1 LSSKEENVQT
11 SKRYALIRAFSI
23 RNYVGI
29 ILTALLV
36 AVLLFPKG
44 RLEKYLPESVDI
56 NTDLA
61 LAYYRALLRTNP
73 SVDIY
78 STLVKSYIRIG
89 RTKDAIEVVLQMER
103 KYPNDPEILFLKYQL
118 LKVEYFS
125 VRDKE
130 QKKRIKTEMEKLLSL
145 YIKLKTDTG
154 SLEKAFKEAESMDI
168 PEIAY
173 RTSTV
178 LAERT
183 GDLFWIEKAFYYSIA
198 FKNYPL
204 ALKFVDVLVEKRGK
218 AFLKDAI
225 DLALLS
231 GNLQKAFDYA
241 RTYYQELPPAER
253 HSLIKRLIEAG
264 LTTENYLSF
273 REYMKKSFPL
283 TPDERLYLEKEV
295 MKRALWAK
303 NYETLKRLILENL
316 YLSQSLEYRIFLL
329 ELALGTGDPYFA
341 RDVAKRLH
349 FGNN

>member
-1 LSSKEENVQT
+1 
-11 SKRYALIRAFSI
+11 
-23 RNYVGI
+23 VGI

-225 DLALLS
+225 NLALLL

-241 RTYYQELPPAER
+241 KTYYQELPPAER

-264 LTTENYLSF
+264 LPQKTI
-273 REYMKKSFPL
+273 FPL
-283 TPDERLYLEKEV
+283 
-295 MKRALWAK
+295 
-303 NYETLKRLILENL
+303 
-316 YLSQSLEYRIFLL
+316 
-329 ELALGTGDPYFA
+329 
-341 RDVAKRLH
+341 
-349 FGNN
+349 GNI

>member
-1 LSSKEENVQT
+1 MQT

-225 DLALLS
+225 NLALLL

-241 RTYYQELPPAER
+241 KTYYQELPPAER

>member
-44 RLEKYLPESVDI
+44 RLENYLPESADI

-225 DLALLS
+225 NLALLL

-241 RTYYQELPPAER
+241 KTYYQELPPAER

-283 TPDERLYLEKEV
+283 TPEERLYLEKEV

-316 YLSQSLEYRIFLL
+316 YLSKSLEYRVFLL

>member
-1 LSSKEENVQT
+1 MQT

-23 RNYVGI
+23 RDYLGI

-36 AVLLFPKG
+36 AFFLFPKG
-44 RLEKYLPESVDI
+44 RLERYLPESVDI
-56 NTDLA
+56 NIDLS

-78 STLVKSYIRIG
+78 DALVKSYIRVG
-89 RTKDAIEVVLQMER
+89 RTKDAIEVVSEIER
-103 KYPNDPEILFLKYQL
+103 KSPDDPEILFLKYQL
-118 LKVEYFS
+118 LKAEYFS
-125 VRDKE
+125 VKDE
-130 QKKRIKTEMEKLLSL
+130 GQKKSIKNEMKKLLSG
-145 YIKLKTDTG
+145 YIKLKTDIG
-154 SLEKAFKEAESMDI
+154 SLEKAFKEAESMGFS
-168 PEIAY
+168 EIAY

-198 FKNYPL
+198 FKDY
-204 ALKFVDVLVEKRGK
+204 ATASRFADMLVEKKGK
-218 AFLKDAI
+218 AFVKDAI
-225 DLALLS
+225 NLALLS

-253 HSLIKRLIEAG
+253 RSLIKRLIEAG

-283 TPDERLYLEKEV
+283 TPEERLYLEKEV

-303 NYETLKRLILENL
+303 DYETLKRLILENL
-316 YLSQSLEYRIFLL
+316 YLSKTLEYRIFLL
-329 ELALGTGDPYFA
+329 ELALGTGDTYFA
-341 RDVAKRLH
+341 RDVAKKLYS
-349 FGNN
+349 GNN

>member
-1 LSSKEENVQT
+1 
-11 SKRYALIRAFSI
+11 
-23 RNYVGI
+23 VGI

-36 AVLLFPKG
+36 AFLLFPKG

-61 LAYYRALLRTNP
+61 LAYYRALLKTNP
-73 SVDIY
+73 SADIY
-78 STLVKSYIRIG
+78 SALVKSYIRIG
-89 RTKDAIEVVLQMER
+89 RTKDAIEVVSEMER

-225 DLALLS
+225 NLALLL

-241 RTYYQELPPAER
+241 KTYYQELPPAER

>member
-1 LSSKEENVQT
+1 MQT
-11 SKRYALIRAFSI
+11 SKRYALIRAFST
-23 RNYVGI
+23 RDYVGI
-29 ILTALLV
+29 ILTALLA

-44 RLEKYLPESVDI
+44 KLESYLPESADI

-78 STLVKSYIRIG
+78 NALVRSYIRVG
-89 RTKDAIEVVLQMER
+89 RTKDAIEVVLQMEK

-118 LKVEYFS
+118 LKAEYFS
-125 VRDKE
+125 AKDEE
-130 QKKRIKTEMEKLLSL
+130 QKKRIKTEMEKLLSG
-145 YIKLKTDTG
+145 YIKLKTDTA

-198 FKNYPL
+198 FREYPM
-204 ALKFVDVLVEKRGK
+204 ALKFADALVEKKGK
-218 AFLKDAI
+218 ASVKDAI
-225 DLALLS
+225 NVALLL

-241 RTYYQELPPAER
+241 KTYHQELPPAER
-253 HSLIKRLIEAG
+253 HSLIKRLIEVG
-264 LTTENYLSF
+264 LTKENYLSF

-283 TPDERLYLEKEV
+283 TPEERLYLEKEV

-303 NYETLKRLILENL
+303 DYETLKRLILENL

-341 RDVAKRLH
+341 RDVAKRLYS
-349 FGNN
+349 GNN

>member
-1 LSSKEENVQT
+1 VQT

-36 AVLLFPKG
+36 AFFLFPKG

-61 LAYYRALLRTNP
+61 LAYYRALLKTNP
-73 SVDIY
+73 SADIY
-78 STLVKSYIRIG
+78 SALVKSYIRIG
-89 RTKDAIEVVLQMER
+89 RTKDAIEVVSEMER

-225 DLALLS
+225 NLALLL

-349 FGNN
+349 FGDN

>member
-1 LSSKEENVQT
+1 MQT

-204 ALKFVDVLVEKRGK
+204 ALKFADALVEKKGK
-218 AFLKDAI
+218 AFVKDAI

>member
-1 LSSKEENVQT
+1 VQT

-204 ALKFVDVLVEKRGK
+204 ALKFADALVEKKGK
-218 AFLKDAI
+218 AFVKDAI

-283 TPDERLYLEKEV
+283 TPEERLYLEKEV

-316 YLSQSLEYRIFLL
+316 YLSKSLEYRVFLL

>member
-1 LSSKEENVQT
+1 MQT

-29 ILTALLV
+29 ILTAFLV
-36 AVLLFPKG
+36 AILLFPKG
-44 RLEKYLPESVDI
+44 KLENYLPESADI

-73 SVDIY
+73 SADIY
-78 STLVKSYIRIG
+78 SALVKSYIRVG

-118 LKVEYFS
+118 LKAEYFS

-130 QKKRIKTEMEKLLSL
+130 QKKSIKTEMEKLLSL

-154 SLEKAFKEAESMDI
+154 SLEKAFREAESMDI

-198 FKNYPL
+198 FREYPL
-204 ALKFVDVLVEKRGK
+204 ALKFADVLVEKKGK
-218 AFLKDAI
+218 AFVKDAI
-225 DLALLS
+225 NLALLL

-241 RTYYQELPPAER
+241 KTYYQELPPAER

-283 TPDERLYLEKEV
+283 TSEERLYLEKEV

-303 NYETLKRLILENL
+303 NYETLKRLILESL

-341 RDVAKRLH
+341 GDVAKRLH

>member
-1 LSSKEENVQT
+1 MQT

-29 ILTALLV
+29 ILTAFLV
-36 AVLLFPKG
+36 AILLFPKG
-44 RLEKYLPESVDI
+44 KLENYLPESADI

-73 SVDIY
+73 SADIY
-78 STLVKSYIRIG
+78 SALVKSYIRVG
-89 RTKDAIEVVLQMER
+89 RTKDAIEVVSEMER

-118 LKVEYFS
+118 LKAEYFS

-130 QKKRIKTEMEKLLSL
+130 QKKSIKTEMEKLLSL

-154 SLEKAFKEAESMDI
+154 SLEKVFKEAESMHL

-198 FKNYPL
+198 FREYPM
-204 ALKFVDVLVEKRGK
+204 ALKFADALVEKKGK
-218 AFLKDAI
+218 AFVKDAI
-225 DLALLS
+225 NLALLL

-241 RTYYQELPPAER
+241 KTYYQELPPAER
-253 HSLIKRLIEAG
+253 HSLIKRLIEVG

-283 TPDERLYLEKEV
+283 TPEERLYLEKEV

-303 NYETLKRLILENL
+303 DYETLKRLILENL
-316 YLSQSLEYRIFLL
+316 YLRQSLEYRIFLL
-329 ELALGTGDPYFA
+329 ELALGIGDPYFA

-349 FGNN
+349 FGDN

>member
-1 LSSKEENVQT
+1 MQT

-198 FKNYPL
+198 FREYPL

-225 DLALLS
+225 NLALLL

-241 RTYYQELPPAER
+241 KTYYQELPPAER

>member
-1 LSSKEENVQT
+1 MQT

>member
-1 LSSKEENVQT
+1 MQT
-11 SKRYALIRAFSI
+11 SKRYALIRAFST
-23 RNYVGI
+23 RDYVGI
-29 ILTALLV
+29 ILTALLA

-44 RLEKYLPESVDI
+44 KLESYLPESADI

-78 STLVKSYIRIG
+78 NALVRSYIRVG
-89 RTKDAIEVVLQMER
+89 RTKDAIEVVLQMEK

-118 LKVEYFS
+118 LKAEYFS
-125 VRDKE
+125 AKDEE
-130 QKKRIKTEMEKLLSL
+130 QKKRIKTEMEKLLSG
-145 YIKLKTDTG
+145 YIKLKTDTA

-198 FKNYPL
+198 FREYPM
-204 ALKFVDVLVEKRGK
+204 ALKFADALVEKKGK
-218 AFLKDAI
+218 ASVKDAI
-225 DLALLS
+225 NVALLL

-241 RTYYQELPPAER
+241 KTYHQELPPAER
-253 HSLIKRLIEAG
+253 HSLIKRLIEVG
-264 LTTENYLSF
+264 LTKENYLSF

-283 TPDERLYLEKEV
+283 TPEERLYLEKEV
-295 MKRALWAK
+295 MKRALWSK
-303 NYETLKRLILENL
+303 DYETLKRLILENL

-329 ELALGTGDPYFA
+329 ELALGIGDPYFA
-341 RDVAKRLH
+341 RDVAKKLH

>member
-1 LSSKEENVQT
+1 MQT

-23 RNYVGI
+23 RDYVGI
-29 ILTALLV
+29 ILAALLV

-44 RLEKYLPESVDI
+44 KLESYLPESVDI

-78 STLVKSYIRIG
+78 SALVKSYIKVG

-118 LKVEYFS
+118 LKAEYFS
-125 VRDKE
+125 VKDKE
-130 QKKRIKTEMEKLLSL
+130 QKKRIKNEMERLLSL
-145 YIKLKTDTG
+145 YVKLKMDTG
-154 SLEKAFKEAESMDI
+154 SLEKVFKEAESMYI

-183 GDLFWIEKAFYYSIA
+183 GNLFWVEKAFYYSIA
-198 FKNYPL
+198 FREYPM
-204 ALKFVDVLVEKRGK
+204 ALKLADALVEKKGK

-225 DLALLS
+225 NLALLL

-253 HSLIKRLIEAG
+253 HSLIKRLIEIG
-264 LTTENYLSF
+264 LTKENYLSF
-273 REYMKKSFPL
+273 REYMKESFPL
-283 TPDERLYLEKEV
+283 TPEERLYLEKEV

-303 NYETLKRLILENL
+303 DYETLKRLILENL

-329 ELALGTGDPYFA
+329 ELALGIGDPYFA

>member
-1 LSSKEENVQT
+1 MQT
-11 SKRYALIRAFSI
+11 SKRYALIKAYSI
-23 RNYVGI
+23 RDYLGI

-44 RLEKYLPESVDI
+44 KLERYLPESVEI
-56 NTDLA
+56 NIDLA

-78 STLVKSYIRIG
+78 DALVKSYIRIG
-89 RTKDAIEVVLQMER
+89 RTKDAIEVVSEMER
-103 KYPNDPEILFLKYQL
+103 KSPNDPEILFLKYQL
-118 LKVEYFS
+118 LKAEYFS
-125 VRDKE
+125 VKDEER
-130 QKKRIKTEMEKLLSL
+130 KKRIKNEMEKLLSL
-145 YIKLKTDTG
+145 YIKLKMDTA
-154 SLEKAFKEAESMDI
+154 SLEKAFKEAESMYI

-183 GDLFWIEKAFYYSIA
+183 GNLFWIEKAFYYSIA
-198 FKNYPL
+198 FKDY
-204 ALKFVDVLVEKRGK
+204 AKASRFADVLVEKKGK
-218 AFLKDAI
+218 AFVKDAI
-225 DLALLS
+225 NLALLS

-241 RTYYQELPPAER
+241 KTYYQELPPAER

-264 LTTENYLSF
+264 LTIENYLSF
-273 REYMKKSFPL
+273 REYMKESFPL
-283 TPDERLYLEKEV
+283 TPEERLYLEKEV

-303 NYETLKRLILENL
+303 DYETLKRLILENL
-316 YLSQSLEYRIFLL
+316 YLSQSLEYRTFLL

-349 FGNN
+349 FGDN